1 MYIYMYLKIVKGG
14 YNMKLIKS
22 SDCKTLEEYRAYLK
36 QQSKLW
42 YEKNRERKLQY
53 QREYYYNSKNKEQ
66 EVI

>member
-1 MYIYMYLKIVKGG
+1 
-14 YNMKLIKS
+14 MKLIKS